1 MNDQPPCAR
10 CERRGLSCVLHTSA
24 LRNPSEDHRSVG
36 PRPSLPTQ
44 YQYRYPNS
52 VPIRSPSLTRQ
63 LGLLGQ
69 DVSSLFSALQ
79 HVCDKLNI
87 EPPPPLLSAQQDG
100 AAQAEQQSAD
110 GLDEPAEEE
119 GPDVY
124 ELSPPA
130 SPSTAQA
137 PIDPYLS
144 SGQPHGKD
152 ASSVDGAGV
161 GVGGVGG
168 AAGASSRGSPQR
180 SRRRGAGGER
190 EDLVTKGLLSPERAE
205 ALVQRYLRHL
215 DRFLYGIAKRY
226 RDAGEVRRASPT
238 LLAAMCAVAA
248 FQDVGQ
254 RETFALCYREYR
266 HLVSTSLFE
275 KRDVEYI
282 RALCIGSFWLLDASR
297 ILLSDAIRRAADSRL
312 HRYFHRLTED
322 APDSNNIIS
331 SVSPPNFAGTA
342 GGSSIGGDLSHDPR
356 EDARDKMRLWYLLFV
371 SDRHLSVLHNRDSLL
386 RQEKEAIERRDDFLA
401 PALSGGGPASNLDV
415 RLISQVSLLVI
426 MGQIRD
432 VLGGSERARPTP
444 KTAVVQFAHFAR
456 ELDQWFAR
464 YAPRFEPDEHIGGFP
479 LAGLSMHHQFARLY
493 LHHHALQGLLG
504 PSPSSS
510 SAAHATTTTT
520 GPRPVPAAA
529 ATQPIPPYLLPAAAA
544 ARDAALAV
552 FATVR
557 DSAAF
562 RGHLVGMPHYFHVM
576 ISFAGH
582 FLLEVATRHRE
593 QLGLDDGDDP
603 AGDLGRVAAVLAVLA
618 RQPAIAQHP
627 MSRALAGLTR
637 RLGECAAGLGVE
649 SVLAGSPFH
658 NADYVTLMT
667 GFGGG
672 GGVGGGDV
680 RSGGG
685 GGGVGSGAGAADPMF
700 TSLDMQTMSGLSDDF
715 LYGDFGDFHLP
726 FPESQSQFSA

>member
-1 MNDQPPCAR
+1 M
-10 CERRGLSCVLHTSA
+10 L
-24 LRNPSEDHRSVG
+24 
-36 PRPSLPTQ
+36 
-44 YQYRYPNS
+44 
-52 VPIRSPSLTRQ
+52 IRSSSQRQ

-69 DVSSLFSALQ
+69 DVSNIFSTLQ

-87 EPPPPLLSAQQDG
+87 EPPQALLSTQDG
-100 AAQAEQQSAD
+100 AAQAEQSAD
-110 GLDEPAEEE
+110 GLDEPAED
-119 GPDVY
+119 GPGVY

-144 SGQPHGKD
+144 GGQPQKD
-152 ASSVDGAGV
+152 ASVDGAG
-161 GVGGVGG
+161 
-168 AAGASSRGSPQR
+168 AGAGTARGSPQR
-180 SRRRGAGGER
+180 SRRRASER
-190 EDLVTKGLLSPERAE
+190 EDLVSKGILSQERAE
-205 ALVQRYLRHL
+205 ALVQRYLLHL

-226 RDAGEVRRASPT
+226 RHAGEVRRASPT

-248 FQDVGQ
+248 FQDVEQ
-254 RETFALCYREYR
+254 RETFDLCYREYR

-322 APDSNNIIS
+322 APENIS
-331 SVSPPNFAGTA
+331 SVSPPNLAGMA
-342 GGSSIGGDLSHDPR
+342 GGGGGDLLHDPR

-386 RQEKEAIERRDDFLA
+386 RQEKEAIESRDDFLT
-401 PALSGGGPASNLDV
+401 PALSGGPASNLDV

-432 VLGGSERARPTP
+432 VLGSERARPTP

-464 YAPRFEPDEHIGGFP
+464 YAPRFELDEHIGGFP

-493 LHHHALQGLLG
+493 LHHHALQGLL
-504 PSPSSS
+504 STTSSS
-510 SAAHATTTTT
+510 SYSTNGSHP
-520 GPRPVPAAA
+520 GPPAAA
-529 ATQPIPPYLLPAAAA
+529 AHPIPPYLLPAAAA

-582 FLLEVATRHRE
+582 FLIEVATRHRE
-593 QLGLDDGDDP
+593 QLGIDDP
-603 AGDLGRVAAVLAVLA
+603 AEDLGRIADVLALLA
-618 RQPAIAQHP
+618 RAPAIAQHP

-637 RLGECAAGLGVE
+637 RLGECAASLGVE
-649 SVLAGSPFH
+649 SVLAGSPFQ
-658 NADYVTLMT
+658 NAEYLTLMT

-672 GGVGGGDV
+672 GAGGGDV
-680 RSGGG
+680 RSGVGGGG
-685 GGGVGSGAGAADPMF
+685 GGGVVGRGGAADPMF
-700 TSLDMQTMSGLSDDF
+700 TALDMQTMSGLSDDF